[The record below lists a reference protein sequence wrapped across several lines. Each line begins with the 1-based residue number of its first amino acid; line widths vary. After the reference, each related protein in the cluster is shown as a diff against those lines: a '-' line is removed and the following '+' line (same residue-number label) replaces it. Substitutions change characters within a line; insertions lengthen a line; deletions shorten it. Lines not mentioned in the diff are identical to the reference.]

1 MQSNSLNM
9 LVGHI
14 QMTSDTPDYKH
25 GQGLLSS
32 NKWYHFQT
40 ERKKKKKPKWQDEK
54 SN

>member
-1 MQSNSLNM
+1 M

-14 QMTSDTPDYKH
+14 QMTGDTLDYKY
-25 GQGLLSS
+25 GQELPSY

-40 ERKKKKKPKWQDEK
+40 ERKRKKKPKWQDEK